1 MQHEIKEASILLD
14 EKGNIKEP
22 GFAKKLLPIY
32 DRSQIKAP
40 KSRIKE
46 WDYYL
51 INNGH
56 YALAAT
62 VDDNGYM
69 GLDTVTFMDFDEGI
83 KVAKDGF
90 SIMPLGKVN
99 LPGTSVTGDSHAKGK
114 GYKIDITNDGNGVR
128 VLEVYVDQIE
138 KNEPLSAKITLTE
151 TGDESMVIAT
161 PFEKDGHFYYNQK
174 INCLKA
180 EGEVN
185 YKGKTYIFDPEDSFG
200 VLDWGRGVWT
210 YHNTWYWGSASYQVD
225 GIPFG
230 WNIGYGF
237 GDTKAA
243 TENMLFYNGKA
254 HKLSHVQFNIPGNDG
269 PSQPGCKDTV
279 NTDEE
284 TRKKLMVNNKPNFS
298 APWTFTSDD
307 GRFEMNF
314 VPVLDRAS
322 CADAL
327 IIKSD
332 QHQVFGKYSGKAIL
346 DDGTIIEVEDFP
358 GFAEKVENKW

>member
-1 MQHEIKEASILLD
+1 MQHEIKKSDLLLD

-22 GFAKKLLPIY
+22 GYAKRLLPIY

-51 INNGH
+51 ISNGH
-56 YALAAT
+56 FALAAT

-69 GLDTVTFMDFDEGI
+69 GLDTVTFMDFDEGLR
-83 KVAKDGF
+83 VAKDGF
-90 SIMPLGKVN
+90 SVFPLGKVG
-99 LPGTSVTGDSHAKGK
+99 LPNTSEVGNVHKNAKVYQINISNDGK
-114 GYKIDITNDGNGVR
+114 GTR
-128 VLEVYVDQIE
+128 VLDVHVSQIE
-138 KNEPLSAKITLTE
+138 KDKDLNAKITLTQ

-161 PFEKDGHFYYNQK
+161 PFEKDGHFYFNQK
-174 INCLKA
+174 INCLRA
-180 EGEVN
+180 SGEVEFN
-185 YKGKTYIFDPEDSFG
+185 GRTYIFDPEDSFG

-237 GDTKAA
+237 GDTSCA

-254 HKLSHVQFNIPGNDG
+254 HKLSHVQFNIPGNNG
-269 PSQPGCKDTV
+269 PTQPGCKDTV
-279 NTDEE
+279 NVDEE
-284 TRKKLMVNNKPNFS
+284 TRKKLQVNGKPNFT

-307 GRFEMNF
+307 GRFEMEF
-314 VPVLDRAS
+314 VPDLDRAS
-322 CADAL
+322 CTDAFV
-327 IIKSD
+327 IKSD

-346 DDGTIIEVEDFP
+346 DDGTVIEVKDFP